1 MIMGLAMHA
10 PLLFWQPDFAKMFGI
25 ENISPAEEWIK
36 ILGNRTVK
44 LDIKDWGK
52 KNGFCRLGEGD
63 VEWDKVRTALQE
75 IGFAGWATREGSDK
89 SLEDTSQLIDNLLIG
104 I

>member
-1 MIMGLAMHA
+1 M
-10 PLLFWQPDFAKMFGI
+10 QKFA
-25 ENISPAEEWIK
+25 SAEDWIRT
-36 ILGNRTVK
+36 LGNRTVK
-44 LDIKDWGK
+44 LDVKDWGK

-63 VEWDKVRTALQE
+63 VDWDKVRTALHE
-75 IGFAGWATREGSDK
+75 IRFSGWATREGSDK